1 MHGNGIVRCVA
12 PLDDGRLVSGS
23 RDKTLIVWAA
33 GDDGTLTAAQ
43 TLSGHTGAVLCVE
56 QLDDGRTASGCP
68 DKMLKVW
75 SESS

>member
-43 TLSGHTGAVLCVE
+43 TLSGQHRCRVVRGAARRRAHRQRVPRQDAQSVE
-56 QLDDGRTASGCP
+56 
-68 DKMLKVW
+68 
-75 SESS
+75 